1 MSSILI
7 ITQYFPP
14 ETGAASNRISQ
25 LANGLQSTGFN
36 TTVLTPLPNYPTGRI
51 FEDYKHH
58 KQPEINEKGAKIYR
72 LWIYPSNSKNKLLRL
87 FSMLSYSLSLIWF
100 FISHKIPNKV
110 IIQSPPLIVA
120 FTAVLFLRKKKRK
133 IILNVSD
140 LWPLAGLELDALKR
154 NFSYKILEQI
164 ERFNYRNSDL
174 ILGQSEEIIAHIKS
188 ISPQTPGI
196 LYRNFPDFEAPKL
209 HDQPEKHH
217 KIKLVYAGLL
227 GVAQGILELCRHID
241 TTNIEFHIYGSGQ
254 EAEAIESYIQQQK
267 NSAIFYHGH
276 LSRNDLHKVLI
287 QYDLTIVPL
296 LTRIYGSVPSKI
308 FEFAKLGLPVLY
320 FGGGEGEDLVKK
332 HELGWVAAP
341 GDYKGLNA
349 IINSFDKNLI
359 SKERK
364 EKLRIVSEIHFD
376 FKKQLQQLVNV
387 I

>member
-25 LANGLQSTGFN
+25 LANGLQNTGFE
-36 TTVLTPLPNYPTGRI
+36 TTVVTPLPNYPTGRI
-51 FEDYKHH
+51 FEGYKKG
-58 KQPEINEKGAKIYR
+58 KQPQINEKGVKIHR
-72 LWIYPSNSKNKLLRL
+72 LWIYPSNSKNKLIRL

-100 FISHKIPNKV
+100 FRSHKIPDKV

-120 FTAVLFLRKKKRK
+120 FTAVLFLRNKKRK

-174 ILGQSEEIIAHIKS
+174 ILGQSEEIIVHVKS
-188 ISPQTPGI
+188 ISPKTSCF
-196 LYRNFPDFEAPKL
+196 LYRNFPEFKV
-209 HDQPEKHH
+209 PEFIDNLNKNH

-227 GVAQGILELCRHID
+227 GVAQGILELCKHID

-254 EAEAIESYIQQQK
+254 EAGAIESYIKQQK

-308 FEFAKLGLPVLY
+308 FEFARLGLPILY
-320 FGGGEGEDLVKK
+320 VGGGEGEDLVNK

-341 GDYKGLNA
+341 GDFQGLNA
-349 IINSFDKNLI
+349 IINSLDKSLMDI
-359 SKERK
+359 ERK
-364 EKLRIVSEIHFD
+364 QKLIAISEMHFD
-376 FKKQLQQLVNV
+376 FKKQLQQLVEV